1 MDLASDCIAKADI
14 LADLSDERRAPCAA
28 LRTAASGTTSER
40 RTGDACGKRANTGVA
55 RDVRIV
61 DTYPI
66 AFPKA
71 RAAEMD
77 LQKVIS
83 EIFGF
88 RKIIN
93 QSRVSRGRGE

>member
-55 RDVRIV
+55 RDDRIV

-66 AFPKA
+66 AFPQA

-77 LQKVIS
+77 LLC

-88 RKIIN
+88 RK
-93 QSRVSRGRGE
+93 

>member
-55 RDVRIV
+55 RDDRIV

-66 AFPKA
+66 AFPQA

-77 LQKVIS
+77 LLSARFLDSRKKLIKV
-83 EIFGF
+83 GF
-88 RKIIN
+88 PEDE
-93 QSRVSRGRGE
+93 VE